1 MRWDTVQSLLGKASK
16 PVVNNRG
23 SSANPFGAT
32 YFYGYHGVIFEVLL
46 SKINAILVYTYF
58 RL

>member
-32 YFYGYHGVIFEVLL
+32 YFYGYNGIIFEV
-46 SKINAILVYTYF
+46 
-58 RL
+58 